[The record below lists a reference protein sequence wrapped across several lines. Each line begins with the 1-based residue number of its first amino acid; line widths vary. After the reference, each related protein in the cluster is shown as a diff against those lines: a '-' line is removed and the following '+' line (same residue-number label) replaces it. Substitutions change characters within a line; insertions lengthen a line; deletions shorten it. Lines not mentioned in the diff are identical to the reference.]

1 MHKIKSFDLG
11 SIALYS
17 FLMYLILG
25 LIIFLPIGFIM
36 TLVSSFIPSDP
47 TFDFSVLPFFSG
59 IFLIL
64 IPIFYSI
71 FGTMINLVIALIY
84 NLLSKKLG
92 GLKIELV
99 ES

>member
-1 MHKIKSFDLG
+1 MFINKNWSIKKEGNMHKIKSFDLG

-17 FLMYLILG
+17 FLMY
-25 LIIFLPIGFIM
+25 
-36 TLVSSFIPSDP
+36 
-47 TFDFSVLPFFSG
+47 
-59 IFLIL
+59 
-64 IPIFYSI
+64 SI
-71 FGTMINLVIALIY
+71 FGTIINLVIALIY